1 MIHYKTLLL
10 LGIKIGVMDLKTIF
24 NKALPYDSYRKQV
37 DALLAEGKTTGNI
50 QSEEYLEYTKLNV
63 QRMNRLD
70 KTFEIDEKTKIQLDQ
85 LDHKYKW
92 LLVGDAWCGDCAQI
106 VPIINKMSKEDGIHI
121 DFRIISRDEIPG
133 LIETL
138 NENQSRSIPKLVMM
152 DADNYEILHTWG
164 SRPMAAHEILLH
176 YKANQ
181 NTMTKEDFEK
191 ELHLWYARDKGMNI
205 MREVTALI

>member
-1 MIHYKTLLL
+1 M
-10 LGIKIGVMDLKTIF
+10 GIKSGVMDLKTIF
-24 NKALPYDSYRKQV
+24 EKALTYDDYRKLV
-37 DALLAEGKTTGNI
+37 DDLIAEGKTTGDT
-50 QSEEYLEYTKLNV
+50 QSEKYLEYTKLNV

-70 KTFEIDEKTKIQLDQ
+70 KTLTIDEKTMIQLDQ

-106 VPIINKMSKEDGIHI
+106 IPIINKMTKADGIHI
-121 DFRIISRDEIPG
+121 DFRIISRDTVPG

-138 NENQSRSIPKLVMM
+138 NENESRSIPKLVMM

-164 SRPMAAHEILLH
+164 SRPMAAHEILLN
-176 YKANQ
+176 YKAHQ

-191 ELHLWYARDKGMNI
+191 ELHLWYAKDKGMNI